1 MNMKVRW
8 VIAVLGAAALAA
20 VVATTSLRW
29 IREPE
34 GPMAGACPADA
45 QTANLEFTLNDL
57 DDKGVRLSDYRGK
70 VILLDFWATWC
81 GPCKI
86 EIPNFIELQN
96 QYGPRGLQV
105 LGVSVDDT
113 LDLLRPYAAEMKM
126 NYPVL
131 QGLGHDDM
139 MEAFGPIA
147 GVPTTMLIS
156 RDGKICSKHFGYT
169 EKDAFENDIKA
180 LL

>member
-1 MNMKVRW
+1 MRLRW
-8 VIAVLGAAALAA
+8 ILATIGAAALAA
-20 VVATTSLRW
+20 VAVTTSLPW
-29 IREPE
+29 LREG
-34 GPMAGACPADA
+34 GPPAGGACPVDA
-45 QTANLEFTLNDL
+45 PAANLDFTLNDL
-57 DDKGVRLSDYRGK
+57 DNKGVTLADYRGK

-113 LDLLRPYAAEMKM
+113 LELLEPYVAEMKM

-131 QGLGHDDM
+131 QGLGRDDM
-139 MEAFGPIA
+139 MEAYGPIP
-147 GVPTTMLIS
+147 GLPTTMLIS
-156 RDGKICSKHFGYT
+156 RDGKICAKHFGYT
-169 EKDAFENDIKA
+169 EKEAFETDIKE